1 MGESKEM
8 INKSKNT
15 EAIQSAVNKRRKCR
29 SFPTKKKIFFPHL
42 KRENKNVE
50 PILPV
55 SLSQHLIWP
64 DLLAVLEIKRPGH
77 LNKSL
82 EVQPDLFFYFL
93 FCIKREKLNP
103 NFLYQTSSRSIGFTD
118 THQRSRE
125 WRIMIH
131 VCSRVTWEEER
142 ANVKVPPCSSS
153 LTSEWDRWTSSHLS
167 ARWITCIVNRLGS
180 NFQVIHEATG
190 LQLGYAIKEDAMGI
204 FHSVH

>member
-1 MGESKEM
+1 MGTSAVKRRAANVRIRYRKTDFGSRFPLCLTKKKKLLNIVGESKEM

-29 SFPTKKKIFFPHL
+29 SFPTKKRSFFPHL
-42 KRENKNVE
+42 KRENKYVE

-103 NFLYQTSSRSIGFTD
+103 NFLYQTSPRSIGFTD

-125 WRIMIH
+125 
-131 VCSRVTWEEER
+131 
-142 ANVKVPPCSSS
+142 
-153 LTSEWDRWTSSHLS
+153 
-167 ARWITCIVNRLGS
+167 
-180 NFQVIHEATG
+180 
-190 LQLGYAIKEDAMGI
+190 
-204 FHSVH
+204 